1 MKHRTLAIASIIRS
15 IAAEHARRVPPESA
29 RVVSIT
35 DVKLAPDLS
44 EAIVFVSALEGGENA
59 VRFLRKNEGAIRAS
73 IGKKVKAFRM
83 PVLHF
88 KTDDS
93 AERSARIDRLLEK
106 GTLKNDN

>member
-59 VRFLRKNEGAIRAS
+59 ARYLKKHDGEMRSEIGARVR
-73 IGKKVKAFRM
+73 AFRV
-83 PVLHF
+83 PALQF
-88 KTDDS
+88 KVDTS
-93 AERSARIDRLLEK
+93 SERSARIDRLLDA
-106 GTLKNDN
+106 GTSQV